1 MRRVLVPSLLL
12 ASLAPLLYAAGPSA
26 EIELVEVPFTAEHWT
41 LQGEVVEHL
50 GRSALRGGA
59 TLNGIELENG
69 IVEVDVAVTGA
80 RCFPAVNLRRTAATE
95 YEDFYLRPHSPGK
108 ADAVQYAPVFNG
120 QSEWQLCNGEG
131 FTAAAPIPWNEWI
144 SFRVELRGRQARVF
158 AGDGERPA
166 LRVHDLK
173 HDPVAGALA
182 LVAPAG
188 GEVHWS
194 SFRYAVTDDLEFPPE
209 LPSVLPEGTITEWQ
223 VSQPLPVTGVDLELP
238 FEDQELG
245 DLEWREVRCQPNGLV
260 DVSRLHRR
268 NPRTPEVVVAK
279 ATIVAEEAGRRKLA
293 FGYSDEVSV
302 FLNDEVLFHGDSTF
316 RSRDPNFLGAIGW
329 LDAVFLDLFEGENEL
344 VLLVAEDFGGWGFQ
358 ARLEE
363 VGAPPIRIDPS
374 LTEAWITPPLFGA
387 PESAAYD
394 AERELLY
401 VSNYYFTP
409 AGGTEVVSQVDL
421 DGRIVNARWITGL
434 DHPTGIAVRGDRVF
448 FVERTT
454 LTEADRETG
463 EVVARHA
470 FLGPGF
476 PNDVALDEAGAAYV
490 SDGQRGLI
498 YRFDG
503 DSIEVWFEGLPGFQ
517 PNGLFA
523 RGGELYVGDS
533 GIGSVVA
540 IDLETRS
547 MRLVA
552 HLGLGAIVDGLQV
565 GEDGTVL
572 TTDYGSGRLWCF
584 TPEGGRQVLLDASRA
599 RLHLADFTWLPDREL
614 LVFPTL
620 VNGHLRVYTLAGR

>member
-1 MRRVLVPSLLL
+1 MSRELVPSLLL
-12 ASLAPLLYAAGPSA
+12 TSLTPLLAAAGPRA
-26 EIELVEVPFTAEHWT
+26 EVELVDVPFTAEHWT

-59 TLNGIELENG
+59 TLNGVELENG

-108 ADAVQYAPVFNG
+108 ADAVQYAPVFNRQG
-120 QSEWQLCNGEG
+120 EWQLCNGEG
-131 FTAAAPIPWNEWI
+131 FTAAAPIPWNDWI
-144 SFRVELRGRQARVF
+144 RLRIELRGRQARVF
-158 AGDGERPA
+158 VGDVERPA

-173 HDPVAGALA
+173 HDPLAGALA
-182 LVAPAG
+182 LVAPPG

-194 SFRYAVTDDLEFPPE
+194 SFRYAATDELEFPPE
-209 LPSVLPEGTITEWQ
+209 LPSMLPEGTITDWRI
-223 VSQPLPVTGVDLELP
+223 SQPIPVTTVDLELP
-238 FEDQELG
+238 PEDQDLG
-245 DLEWREVRCQPNGLV
+245 DLEWQEVRCRPNGLV
-260 DVSRLHRR
+260 DVSRLHSR
-268 NPRTPEVVVAK
+268 NPRVPEVVVAK
-279 ATIVAEEAGRRKLA
+279 ATIVAEEAGRRKLD
-293 FGYSDEVSV
+293 FGYSDEVSL
-302 FLNDEVLFHGDSTF
+302 FLNGEVLFHGDSTF

-358 ARLEE
+358 ARLAD
-363 VGAPPIRIDPS
+363 VGAPPIRIDHS
-374 LTEAWITPPLFGA
+374 LAEAWISPPLFGA

-401 VSNYYFTP
+401 VTNYYFSP
-409 AGGTEVVSQVDL
+409 AGGTEVVSQVGL
-421 DGRIVNARWITGL
+421 DGRMVNARWITGL
-434 DHPTGIAVRGDRVF
+434 EHPTGIAVRGELVF
-448 FVERTT
+448 FVERRS

-463 EVVARHA
+463 EIVERHA
-470 FLGPGF
+470 FPDPGF
-476 PNDVALDEAGAAYV
+476 PNDVAFDEAGAAYV
-490 SDGQRGLI
+490 SDGQQGRI
-498 YRFDG
+498 YRFAG
-503 DSIEVWFEGLPGFQ
+503 ESVEVWYEGLPGFQ

-533 GIGSVVA
+533 GLGSIVA
-540 IDLETRS
+540 IDLESRAL
-547 MRLVA
+547 RLVA

-572 TTDYGSGRLWCF
+572 TTDYGGGRLFRF
-584 TPEGGRQVLLDASRA
+584 TPDGGRTVLLDASRS
-599 RLHLADFTWLPDREL
+599 RLHLADFAWLPDRGL

-620 VNGHLRVYTLAGR
+620 VDGHLRAYTLAD